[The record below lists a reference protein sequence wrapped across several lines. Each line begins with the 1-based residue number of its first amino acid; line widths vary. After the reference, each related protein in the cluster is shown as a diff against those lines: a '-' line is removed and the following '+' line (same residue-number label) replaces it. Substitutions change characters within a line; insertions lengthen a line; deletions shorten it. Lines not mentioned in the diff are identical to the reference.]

1 MTIEEFEVEIID
13 SLLLKIG
20 TLLSILFIL
29 RLEIDFN
36 IWRTLPRGIIGPLD
50 DDKSFSF
57 FKHFVTL
64 LSTSSFVPWPADAS
78 SELGTNPIRWFVSNI
93 CKLSADLDKDDRDL
107 SDFDF
112 ILSDLPLENV
122 ILIFYL
128 DYDFSILIN
137 NRLVNR
143 YIFTEI
149 EHWGHSR
156 VNYSLITNKRE
167 MPNWQKIIGSIW
179 LHRLEIT
186 CNLGLPDATCNT
198 PEDHQINIFLSWNM
212 QNIVGTFHIF
222 WF

>member
-64 LSTSSFVPWPADAS
+64 LSTSSFVPWQVDAP

-122 ILIFYL
+122 IFDLLLGLWF
-128 DYDFSILIN
+128 FILMK
-137 NRLVNR
+137 NRPVDR
-143 YIFTEI
+143 YIFTEV
-149 EHWGHSR
+149 EH
-156 VNYSLITNKRE
+156 
-167 MPNWQKIIGSIW
+167 
-179 LHRLEIT
+179 
-186 CNLGLPDATCNT
+186 
-198 PEDHQINIFLSWNM
+198 
-212 QNIVGTFHIF
+212 
-222 WF
+222 

>member
-20 TLLSILFIL
+20 TLLSILFIR

-64 LSTSSFVPWPADAS
+64 LSMSSFVPWPAVEP
-78 SELGTNPIRWFVSNI
+78 SELGTNPIRRFVSNI
-93 CKLSADLDKDDRDL
+93 CKLSADFDKDDRDL
-107 SDFDF
+107 SDFPF
-112 ILSDLPLENV
+112 ILSDLPLVNV
-122 ILIFYL
+122 IFDILVESWFFLYFSNWLTGLYIPRDWTLGAL
-128 DYDFSILIN
+128 DD
-137 NRLVNR
+137 
-143 YIFTEI
+143 
-149 EHWGHSR
+149 
-156 VNYSLITNKRE
+156 NYSLITNKRE
-167 MPNWQKIIGSIW
+167 MPNCQKIIGSIW

-198 PEDHQINIFLSWNM
+198 PEDNQINIFLSWNM
-212 QNIVGTFHIF
+212 QNILGTFHIF
-222 WF
+222 